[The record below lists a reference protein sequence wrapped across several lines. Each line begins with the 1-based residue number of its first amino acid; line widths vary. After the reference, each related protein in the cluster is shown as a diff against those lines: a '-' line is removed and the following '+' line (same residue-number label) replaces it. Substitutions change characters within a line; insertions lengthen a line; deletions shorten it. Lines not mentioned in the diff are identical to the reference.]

1 VTVSRTIRLV
11 LLASVL
17 LAAFFRCWGLG
28 AIGFAED
35 EIDITR
41 AVDAYRHL
49 DFSANAEHPMLAK
62 LAAFGAVEAASG
74 WNALAEGTRLP
85 RVSPEVAIRFPSAF
99 TGGVLTTIVLFLLCG
114 ELFPDIRIAAW
125 AGLLWALDV
134 NATAV
139 NRTAKEDTF
148 FLFFL
153 LAAAWLYARAKRT
166 GREDPRGAQRWYSAS
181 AVGFGLML
189 ACKYMPHYYGLHA
202 LFVRITDPAPGANKP
217 GKWRW
222 HAAMGAAF
230 LATNFA
236 LFLPASWARL
246 SQYLGGN
253 TPIHTGY
260 AFAHTL
266 YVNSVLVT
274 PGGVPPSFYLA
285 FLALKVPVL
294 ILTAFAAGLV
304 LMIRRRG
311 ERGFVFARIFLIFFL
326 LPYSLMGGKFVR
338 YMLPLLALVDIL
350 AAAGIVWLLDAARA
364 RVRVADRRWLA
375 PALTALLVAAP
386 LYAQLSARPFFG
398 LSQNALGAALTEP
411 GYMFADDEFNDAGVR
426 EAVAAIARVAPP
438 GDAIVSDASLVVEEY
453 LRELGRTDLQA
464 LSLSRDGMPR
474 PLRETWVIAQDGHV
488 YFENQ
493 LVLEHIRS
501 TMAPWAEW
509 TAGGAVAVQVYL
521 IAPSGL
527 ESKDRP
533 DWGGWP
539 RPALA
544 AGRTDVW

>member
-1 VTVSRTIRLV
+1 
-11 LLASVL
+11 
-17 LAAFFRCWGLG
+17 
-28 AIGFAED
+28 
-35 EIDITR
+35 
-41 AVDAYRHL
+41 
-49 DFSANAEHPMLAK
+49 
-62 LAAFGAVEAASG
+62 
-74 WNALAEGTRLP
+74 
-85 RVSPEVAIRFPSAF
+85 
-99 TGGVLTTIVLFLLCG
+99 
-114 ELFPDIRIAAW
+114 
-125 AGLLWALDV
+125 
-134 NATAV
+134 
-139 NRTAKEDTF
+139 
-148 FLFFL
+148 
-153 LAAAWLYARAKRT
+153 
-166 GREDPRGAQRWYSAS
+166 
-181 AVGFGLML
+181 
-189 ACKYMPHYYGLHA
+189 
-202 LFVRITDPAPGANKP
+202 
-217 GKWRW
+217 
-222 HAAMGAAF
+222 
-230 LATNFA
+230 
-236 LFLPASWARL
+236 
-246 SQYLGGN
+246 
-253 TPIHTGY
+253 
-260 AFAHTL
+260 
-266 YVNSVLVT
+266 
-274 PGGVPPSFYLA
+274 
-285 FLALKVPVL
+285 LKVPVL

-386 LYAQLSARPFFG
+386 LYAQLSARPFFS

-464 LSLSRDGMPR
+464 RSLSRDGMPR